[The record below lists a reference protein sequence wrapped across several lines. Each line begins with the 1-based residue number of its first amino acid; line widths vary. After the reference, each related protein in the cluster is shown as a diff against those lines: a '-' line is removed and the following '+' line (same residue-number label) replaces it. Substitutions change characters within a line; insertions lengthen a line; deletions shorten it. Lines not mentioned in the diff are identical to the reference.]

1 MFKTILSLV
10 LIISLFSINFCFAFD
25 KDSIRSI
32 WDEWLPKISEYWNT
46 FLNWI
51 DNDMKPWLEKS
62 FGPEVKQEF
71 ERELSEA
78 IKDIPLAIQEIWN
91 KAKTIF

>member
-10 LIISLFSINFCFAFD
+10 LIISLFSISFCFAFD
-25 KDSIRSI
+25 SNSIRSI

>member
-1 MFKTILSLV
+1 MFKIILPLV
-10 LIISLFSINFCFAFD
+10 LIISLFSMSFCFAFD
-25 KDSIRSI
+25 GNSIRSI